1 MNMNMMATTS
11 QVVMVNLTNAG
22 EMEFAILI
30 CVTRIVLTASPALR
44 WQSLRKWLNVSVP
57 RVENHRRATT
67 LRHGGPK
74 IWWALIATRKLSWQ
88 ASSSQSSLK
97 IWKLPGWTI
106 HGPLNWG
113 IMIATVKND
122 FHFLRTESI
131 DNFGVGTNTSKRIS
145 LNPSSWKPKR
155 LCSGNKLRLKL
166 CLDLS
171 KGSQKETFC
180 EVIIFRRPEK
190 LWSDRMCRSALIL
203 RDCELLT

>member
-1 MNMNMMATTS
+1 MNMMATR
-11 QVVMVNLTNAG
+11 QVVMVKVTSAG
-22 EMEFAILI
+22 EMDFAILTN
-30 CVTRIVLTASPALR
+30 VTKIVLTASPALR
-44 WQSLRKWLNVSVP
+44 WQTLWKWVNVSVP

-67 LRHGGPK
+67 WRHGGPK

-113 IMIATVKND
+113 IIIATVNND
-122 FHFLRTESI
+122 FHFFRTESI

-155 LCSGNKLRLKL
+155 LCSGNNLRLKL

-180 EVIIFRRPEK
+180 EVIISRRPEK